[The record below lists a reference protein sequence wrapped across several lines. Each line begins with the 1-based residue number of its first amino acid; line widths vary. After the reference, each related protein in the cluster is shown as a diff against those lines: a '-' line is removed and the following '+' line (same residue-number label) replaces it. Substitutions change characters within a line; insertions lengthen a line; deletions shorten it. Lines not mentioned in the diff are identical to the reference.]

1 MRRFLIPLLLACSA
15 LLPSLGQATPD
26 VLRVAS
32 GHQPMAALEALAD
45 QYQLQTGN
53 KVLLIEGDS
62 AELARDIGQGMA
74 FDLFFADD
82 GAHSV
87 QALHTRGRGEAPLP
101 YACAPH
107 AQYYQV
113 LVEGPRRELAER
125 FFSYLKAHPEAL
137 AKAGF
142 QFSVCGN

>member
-1 MRRFLIPLLLACSA
+1 MRRFLIPLLLMCSA
-15 LLPSLGQATPD
+15 LLPSIGQATPD

-62 AELARDIGQGMA
+62 AELARDIGQGMP

-82 GAHSV
+82 GAHGV
-87 QALHTRGRGEAPLP
+87 QALHAQGRGEAPRP
-101 YACAPH
+101 YACAPQ
-107 AQYYQV
+107 AQYYLV
-113 LVEGPRRELAER
+113 LVEGPRHVLAER

-142 QFSVCGN
+142 HFGACSN

>member
-1 MRRFLIPLLLACSA
+1 MRRVLIPLLLSCSA
-15 LLPSLGQATPD
+15 LLPSLVQATPD

-62 AELARDIGQGMA
+62 RELAGDIGDGMP

-82 GAHSV
+82 GAASV
-87 QALHTRGRGEAPLP
+87 QALHAKGRGEAPLA
-101 YACAPH
+101 YACAPQ
-107 AQYYQV
+107 AQYVQV

-125 FFSYLKAHPEAL
+125 FFDYLKTQPEAL

-142 QFSVCGN
+142 HFERCDH